1 LCPKY
6 RRRSVNQH
14 RTAAGR
20 WNRGGEVDVEFIK
33 RVAHVL
39 DKAVLRRAAHT
50 DMWPLDA
57 SKTFRQIS
65 FTVSDSVLGAVA
77 FRTRP
82 NGR

>member
-1 LCPKY
+1 MD
-6 RRRSVNQH
+6 
-14 RTAAGR
+14 RTETETEVGVLMAALATAI
-20 WNRGGEVDVEFIK
+20 DTIPSSS
-33 RVAHVL
+33 A
-39 DKAVLRRAAHT
+39 DDPTIAVVPPHGAAHT

-57 SKTFRQIS
+57 SKTFRQIG